1 MADPLLRATVNVTL
15 AKSIA
20 AVDLAANLTITTVTT
35 TVTVPGVKANQ
46 MYLVALANADL
57 DAGLLLQGVVYAEA
71 DDQLIIRTVNPTIA
85 TINPAA
91 ATLFVIGL

>member
-1 MADPLLRATVNVTL
+1 MPDSRLRATVNVTL
-15 AKSIA
+15 AKPID
-20 AVDLAANLTITTVTT
+20 AVDLANNPTITTVTT

-57 DAGLLLQGVVYAEA
+57 DVGLLLQGVVYAEA

-85 TINPAA
+85 GINPAA
-91 ATLFVIGL
+91 ATIYVIGL